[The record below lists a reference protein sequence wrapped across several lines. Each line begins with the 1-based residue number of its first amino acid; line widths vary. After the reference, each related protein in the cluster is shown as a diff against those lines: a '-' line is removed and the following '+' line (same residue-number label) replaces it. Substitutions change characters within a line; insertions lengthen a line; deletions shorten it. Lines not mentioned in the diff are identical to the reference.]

1 MSPLVLDDDLRSRPN
16 GLNEPVPV
24 CEADG
29 RTVGHFL
36 LEDLY
41 LKWLYSRA
49 VETVSTADL
58 DAAAAEPGGQTL
70 AEVKARLGIS

>member
-1 MSPLVLDDDLRSRPN
+1 MSPLILDDDLRSRLN

-24 CEADG
+24 CESDG

-36 LEDLY
+36 PEDLY

-49 VETVSTADL
+49 AVAVSTAEL
-58 DAAAAEPGGQTL
+58 DAAAAEPGGQPL
-70 AEVKARLGIS
+70 AEVKSRLGMS